1 MPGWSRSAMPGLFGI
16 AAYAGAI
23 LINAGH
29 GHVVVASSARSLAT
43 LAATAVF
50 AVLALRGTGLGFV
63 MITVALGQIVWGIAY
78 RWISLTNGDNGVSIS
93 ARPAPFG
100 LSLRRRA
107 GVLLGDAASV
117 FLVAV
122 AAMAIF
128 VASPFGAALRGT
140 RDQPRRMTALGYNV
154 WLTRFLAFL
163 FSGFWS
169 GVAGLLYLYYNQF
182 VSPQAVALSASAEA
196 LLMVIAGGTAT
207 LLGPIAGAV
216 LVIIMKYVASA
227 YIERWN
233 FVLGA
238 IFVVIVIF
246 MPEGLVPGSVRLW
259 RWAMSALLRPQAPTP
274 CSAARADDDRARAA
288 RSATSR
294 SAGCA
299 SPPSVNLAVE
309 PGERRLII
317 GPNGAGKT
325 TLFNLITGEL
335 RADAGRIM
343 PVRPRPHRRRST
355 AARASRA
362 GAHLPDHHAVSR
374 RDAGCTT

>member
-1 MPGWSRSAMPGLFGI
+1 MRRVALAIALALLATVPYWLANSYYINVATQMLIYAVLALGLNVLVGYAGLVTLGHAGLFGV
-16 AAYAGAI
+16 AAYAGAT
-23 LINAGH
+23 LLNAGH
-29 GHVVVASSARSLAT
+29 GQIVAAIGALLAT
-43 LAATAVF
+43 LAATAMF

-78 RWISLTNGDNGVSIS
+78 RWISLTNGDNGISIGT
-93 ARPAPFG
+93 RPSPFG
-100 LSLRRRA
+100 LSLVSA
-107 GVLLGDAASV
+107 DALYWATLVV
-117 FLVAV
+117 FLIAV

-128 VASPFGAALRGT
+128 VASPFGAAVRGT

-182 VSPQAVALSASAEA
+182 VSPQTVALSASAEA

-216 LVIIMKYVASA
+216 LVIVMKDIASA

-259 RWAMSALLRPQAPTP
+259 RWAIGHLRTQPTP
-274 CSAARADDDRARAA
+274 VADERA
-288 RSATSR
+288 
-294 SAGCA
+294 
-299 SPPSVNLAVE
+299 
-309 PGERRLII
+309 
-317 GPNGAGKT
+317 
-325 TLFNLITGEL
+325 
-335 RADAGRIM
+335 
-343 PVRPRPHRRRST
+343 
-355 AARASRA
+355 
-362 GAHLPDHHAVSR
+362 
-374 RDAGCTT
+374 